1 MPAAL
6 LAIHVLAA
14 VVFVGPVTV
23 AASTF
28 PRYVRAAADRA
39 ASAASGQPDA
49 ATISAAAMHRI
60 CRTYAV
66 SAVTV
71 PVFGVATAAALDVLT
86 QSWVVV
92 LMALTVAAGLLLA
105 LAVVPQ
111 QRRVL
116 RLLGRPPV
124 AAAAVG
130 RSVRRL
136 AALTGAFNLTWAVVV
151 VLMILRPGSTT
162 GV

>member
-1 MPAAL
+1 MAAAL
-6 LAIHVLAA
+6 LAAHVLAA

-28 PRYVRAAADRA
+28 PRYARAAAAGGTHAGA
-39 ASAASGQPDA
+39 ALA
-49 ATISAAAMHRI
+49 SAAAMHRI
-60 CRTYAV
+60 SRVYAV
-66 SAVTV
+66 LAVAV
-71 PVFGVATAAALDVLT
+71 PVLGVATASAMEVLG

-92 LMALTVAAGLLLA
+92 SMALTVGAGLVLA
-105 LAVVPQ
+105 LAVVPR

-116 RLLGRPPV
+116 GLVASPAATVDTLARLLGGL
-124 AAAAVG
+124 AAA
-130 RSVRRL
+130 
-136 AALTGAFNLTWAVVV
+136 TGVFNLVWAVVV

>member
-1 MPAAL
+1 MTAAL
-6 LAIHVLAA
+6 LAVHVLAA

-28 PRYVRAAADRA
+28 PRYARAAAGGEGPRRAAA
-39 ASAASGQPDA
+39 ASA
-49 ATISAAAMHRI
+49 AAAMHRI
-60 CRTYAV
+60 TRTYAV
-66 SAVTV
+66 LAVAV
-71 PVFGVATAAALDVLT
+71 PVFGVATASALDALT

-92 LMALTVAAGLLLA
+92 SMVLTVAAGLLLA

-116 RLLGRPPV
+116 GLIAASPAP
-124 AAAAVG
+124 AAAV
-130 RSVRRL
+130 RSTSARL
-136 AALTGAFNLTWAVVV
+136 MLATGVFNLVWAAVV

-162 GV
+162 GVS